1 MKALFKNTAVT
12 VAAVALLGGLAG
24 LVWKTQTSDHALQL
38 RVNATLRELRQYDA
52 ELGQNVLRAR
62 NDIDKNYDALAALRQ
77 SILSAQK
84 RLHTDV
90 EQSGQAT
97 LTGPMAQIEAAF
109 QAKLDQV
116 EHFKTENALL
126 RNSLRYLPTA
136 VLALRDPTQ
145 ATKATAVL
153 DQANELLALVFRYH
167 LAPDDAQRTA
177 LESLLNNLAAVGQ
190 NADAVGEAA
199 RLVSEHTRVIL
210 EQKSKETRVL
220 GAMEQAPTLNGLDQ
234 LTQSFD
240 RVFAQEEK
248 ERDVWRSILAGYAA
262 LLLIGLGTLGW
273 RLALSHRA
281 LNAANASLA
290 HTNETLE
297 EHVQARTHELTDA
310 LAHLKES
317 QAQLVQSEKMASLGQ
332 MVAGIAHE
340 INTPLAYIN
349 SSLQVAHTRMA
360 DVALLVHETAELMRL
375 VHSDEAEQAALEA
388 QFAQVQEI
396 TTAFEDSEAI
406 EEMRNLLSDGLHGIE
421 QIRDMV
427 INLKDFSRLDRAKV
441 MDFSVND
448 GVKSTLKIARN
459 LVKHRDIR
467 TVLNDVPTVQCAP
480 SQINQ
485 VLLNLITNACHATA
499 DQGGRVG
506 ITTRAAPDGVL
517 IEVTDNGCGIPASV
531 LPRIFDPF
539 FTTKKVGEG
548 TGLGLSIAQRII
560 HDHGG
565 RIDVVSTVGV
575 GSKFSVYL
583 PVRMKAGNVDSVW
596 QSEPKEP
603 S

>member
-1 MKALFKNTAVT
+1 MKPWMKTTAVA
-12 VAAVALLGGLAG
+12 VAAAALLGGLAG
-24 LVWKTQTSDHALQL
+24 LVWKTQTGDHGLQM

-62 NDIDKNYDALAALRQ
+62 NDIDKNYDALTALRQ
-77 SILSAQK
+77 SILAAQQ

-90 EQSGQAT
+90 QESGQTA
-97 LTGPMAQIEAAF
+97 LAEPMTRISAAF
-109 QAKLDQV
+109 QIKLDQV

-126 RNSLRYLPTA
+126 RNSLRYLPLA
-136 VLALRDPTQ
+136 VMALREP
-145 ATKATAVL
+145 AYAAKATAVL
-153 DQANELLALVFRYH
+153 DQAHELVALMFRYH
-167 LAPDDAQRTA
+167 LAPDEAQRTA
-177 LESLLNNLAAVGQ
+177 LLTLLEALTPATQ
-190 NADAVGEAA
+190 NADALGEAA
-199 RLVSEHTRVIL
+199 RLVTEHARVVL
-210 EQKSKETRVL
+210 DQKGKEARVL
-220 GAMEQAPTLNGLDQ
+220 GAMEQAPTLASLDQ
-234 LTQSFD
+234 LTRSFEH
-240 RVFAQEEK
+240 VFAQEEQA
-248 ERDVWRSILAGYAA
+248 RQLWRSILAGYAA
-262 LLLIGLGTLGW
+262 LLLLGLGTLGW
-273 RLALSHRA
+273 RLAVSHRA

-290 HTNETLE
+290 RTNETLE
-297 EHVQARTHELTDA
+297 EHVQARTQELTDA
-310 LAHLKES
+310 VAHLKES

-360 DVALLVHETAELMRL
+360 DVELLVHETAELMRL
-375 VHSDEAEQAALEA
+375 VHSEEAEQAALEA

-396 TTAFEDSEAI
+396 TSAFEDSEAI
-406 EEMRNLLSDGLHGIE
+406 DEMRNLLSDGLHGIE

-441 MDFSVND
+441 MDFNVND

-467 TVLNDVPTVQCAP
+467 TALGEVPLVQCAP

-499 DQGGRVG
+499 DQGGQVG
-506 ITTRAAPDGVL
+506 ISTRAVRTGVV
-517 IEVTDNGCGIPASV
+517 IEVSDNGSGIPANV

-548 TGLGLSIAQRII
+548 TGLGLSIAQRIV

-565 RIDVVSTVGV
+565 RIDVASTVGV

-583 PVRMKAGNVDSVW
+583 PSRMKAEHVDSVL

>member
-1 MKALFKNTAVT
+1 
-12 VAAVALLGGLAG
+12 
-24 LVWKTQTSDHALQL
+24 
-38 RVNATLRELRQYDA
+38 
-52 ELGQNVLRAR
+52 
-62 NDIDKNYDALAALRQ
+62 
-77 SILSAQK
+77 
-84 RLHTDV
+84 
-90 EQSGQAT
+90 
-97 LTGPMAQIEAAF
+97 
-109 QAKLDQV
+109 
-116 EHFKTENALL
+116 
-126 RNSLRYLPTA
+126 
-136 VLALRDPTQ
+136 
-145 ATKATAVL
+145 
-153 DQANELLALVFRYH
+153 
-167 LAPDDAQRTA
+167 
-177 LESLLNNLAAVGQ
+177 
-190 NADAVGEAA
+190 
-199 RLVSEHTRVIL
+199 
-210 EQKSKETRVL
+210 
-220 GAMEQAPTLNGLDQ
+220 
-234 LTQSFD
+234 
-240 RVFAQEEK
+240 
-248 ERDVWRSILAGYAA
+248 
-262 LLLIGLGTLGW
+262 
-273 RLALSHRA
+273 
-281 LNAANASLA
+281 
-290 HTNETLE
+290 
-297 EHVQARTHELTDA
+297 
-310 LAHLKES
+310 
-317 QAQLVQSEKMASLGQ
+317 
-332 MVAGIAHE
+332 
-340 INTPLAYIN
+340 
-349 SSLQVAHTRMA
+349 
-360 DVALLVHETAELMRL
+360 MRL

>member
-1 MKALFKNTAVT
+1 MKSWMKATAVA
-12 VAAVALLGGLAG
+12 VAAAALLGGLAG
-24 LVWKTQTSDHALQL
+24 LVWKTQTGDHGLQM

-62 NDIDKNYDALAALRQ
+62 NDIDKNYDALTALRQ
-77 SILSAQK
+77 SILTAQQ

-90 EQSGQAT
+90 QESGQAA
-97 LTGPMAQIEAAF
+97 LTEPMTHIAAAF
-109 QAKLDQV
+109 QIKLDQV

-126 RNSLRYLPTA
+126 RNSLRYLPLA
-136 VLALRDPTQ
+136 VMTLREP
-145 ATKATAVL
+145 AYAAKATAVL
-153 DQANELLALVFRYH
+153 DQAHELVALMFRYH
-167 LAPDDAQRTA
+167 LAPDEAQRTA
-177 LESLLNNLAAVGQ
+177 LLTLLEALTPATQ
-190 NADAVGEAA
+190 NADALGEAT
-199 RLVSEHTRVIL
+199 RLVTEHARVVL
-210 EQKSKETRVL
+210 DQKGKEARVL
-220 GAMEQAPTLNGLDQ
+220 GAMEQAPTLASLDQ
-234 LTQSFD
+234 LTRSFEH
-240 RVFAQEEK
+240 VFAQEEQA
-248 ERDVWRSILAGYAA
+248 RQLWRSILAGYAA
-262 LLLIGLGTLGW
+262 LLLLGLGALGW
-273 RLALSHRA
+273 RLAVSHRA

-290 HTNETLE
+290 RTNETLE
-297 EHVQARTHELTDA
+297 EHVQARTQELTDA
-310 LAHLKES
+310 VAHLKES

-360 DVALLVHETAELMRL
+360 DVELLVHETAELMRL
-375 VHSDEAEQAALEA
+375 VHSEEAEQAALEA

-396 TTAFEDSEAI
+396 TSAFEDSEAI
-406 EEMRNLLSDGLHGIE
+406 DEMRNLLSDGLHGIE

-441 MDFSVND
+441 MDFNVND

-467 TVLNDVPTVQCAP
+467 TALGEVPLVQCAP

-499 DQGGRVG
+499 DQGGQVS
-506 ITTRAAPDGVL
+506 IATRAVRNGVV
-517 IEVTDNGCGIPASV
+517 IEVSDNGSGIPANV

-548 TGLGLSIAQRII
+548 TGLGLSIAQRIV

-565 RIDVVSTVGV
+565 RIDVASTVGV

-583 PVRMKAGNVDSVW
+583 PSRMKAEHVDSVL